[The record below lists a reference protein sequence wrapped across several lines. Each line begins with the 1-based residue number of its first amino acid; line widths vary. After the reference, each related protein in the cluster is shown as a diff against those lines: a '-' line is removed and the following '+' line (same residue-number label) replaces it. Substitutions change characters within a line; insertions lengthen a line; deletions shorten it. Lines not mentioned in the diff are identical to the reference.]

1 MKYFKPKSMTWWSG
15 IGAIATG
22 VYSMFQPSNTVVGEL
37 AHLMALLT
45 GGADAAPAVLIFSGL
60 GLIGL
65 RAAPGVN
72 GNAG

>member
-1 MKYFKPKSMTWWSG
+1 MKYVKLRSMTWWSG
-15 IGAIATG
+15 LLSILTGLVAI
-22 VYSMFQPSNTVVGEL
+22 FQPTNAVIGEF

-45 GGADAAPAVLIFSGL
+45 GGADSAPAVLIFTGM

-72 GNAG
+72 GS

>member
-1 MKYFKPKSMTWWSG
+1 MKYLKPKSMTWWAGLLSILTG
-15 IGAIATG
+15 LIAI
-22 VYSMFQPSNTVVGEL
+22 FQPANTVVGEF

-45 GGADAAPAVLIFSGL
+45 GGSDSAPAVLIFTGM

-72 GNAG
+72 GDAG